1 MNFVKPKLLLCLALV
16 LIGGLFGCSTT
27 ASNHPFGLP
36 LRYHNAQNNFT
47 FFLPAS
53 WRGYSALIQ
62 QWNGETYSPTADK
75 LIVTGHGPIITF
87 RHPQWQTNAPY
98 QDLPVLVFTRAQ
110 WDLLHQGKLW
120 PSLFA
125 GGAMDELWHTQKFV
139 FAMSSRYN
147 AEDDVKGWKSAAD
160 IIKQN
165 CAVNKMPHLYP
176 E

>member
-1 MNFVKPKLLLCLALV
+1 MKPKLLLALALV
-16 LIGGLFGCSTT
+16 LSSALTGCSTN
-27 ASNHPFGLP
+27 APNHPYGLP
-36 LRYHNAQNNFT
+36 LRYRNARYDFT
-47 FFLPAS
+47 FFLPTS

-62 QWNGETYSPTADK
+62 QWEGESYSPTADK
-75 LIVTGHGPIITF
+75 LIVVGHGPMITF
-87 RHPQWQTNAPY
+87 RHPQWHPNAPY
-98 QDLPVLVFTRAQ
+98 QDIPVLVFTRAQ

-125 GGAMDELWHTQKFV
+125 GGTMDELWHSQKFV

-147 AEDDVKGWKSAAD
+147 AADDVKGWKSTGD

-165 CAVNKMPHLYP
+165 CAANKMPYLYP